1 MKSPEISSQP
11 STTTDLKFEEQK
23 DEKTNNSQQKN
34 SKLLKWL
41 IPLAILGGGIAI
53 GQIFTPS
60 PTPTDQSSNQTPPP
74 KPVETITL
82 TVSNG
87 KREVRLLGQV
97 EAGGKATLSS
107 QIDGTVQKIV
117 VKEGDVITPGM
128 TVAILDDADANIALA
143 QAKARLVQEKS
154 NLARLQ
160 VGTRP
165 EIIRQREAEL
175 TAAQAREREALETLE
190 SLIALQPD
198 LIAQRQA
205 ELETVKTREK
215 EAQDNRQRIQRLS
228 LEGALSE
235 RALVEAK
242 SSADAFRSERIRAQ
256 AALKAQETESRK
268 AIAEARTGYDNAKSD
283 RLRIAALLAEAQAGP
298 TQEEIQAQQGV
309 VSAANAAVEQAKLA
323 LERTKIKAS
332 VSGVVQSREADPGD
346 YVEVNNPIVTLVSD
360 RSLDIFLE
368 IPETLSGQVTEGMRV
383 NLFARALPNWQKATE
398 ITAVVPVANVNS
410 RRQLVRVTLN
420 NPPKNLLPG
429 MAIQADLMMPISEAN
444 TFTVPRDALTRR
456 GEQWLLF
463 KVNDN
468 QAKQLEVEMIADLGE
483 EVMISHPQ
491 LKQGQSVVIKGGDA
505 LKDNTVVTIVK
516 S

>member
-205 ELETVKTREK
+205 ELEPSKLEKKKPKTTDRE
-215 EAQDNRQRIQRLS
+215 
-228 LEGALSE
+228 
-235 RALVEAK
+235 
-242 SSADAFRSERIRAQ
+242 
-256 AALKAQETESRK
+256 
-268 AIAEARTGYDNAKSD
+268 Y
-283 RLRIAALLAEAQAGP
+283 
-298 TQEEIQAQQGV
+298 
-309 VSAANAAVEQAKLA
+309 
-323 LERTKIKAS
+323 
-332 VSGVVQSREADPGD
+332 
-346 YVEVNNPIVTLVSD
+346 
-360 RSLDIFLE
+360 
-368 IPETLSGQVTEGMRV
+368 
-383 NLFARALPNWQKATE
+383 
-398 ITAVVPVANVNS
+398 
-410 RRQLVRVTLN
+410 
-420 NPPKNLLPG
+420 
-429 MAIQADLMMPISEAN
+429 
-444 TFTVPRDALTRR
+444 
-456 GEQWLLF
+456 
-463 KVNDN
+463 ND
-468 QAKQLEVEMIADLGE
+468 
-483 EVMISHPQ
+483 
-491 LKQGQSVVIKGGDA
+491 
-505 LKDNTVVTIVK
+505 
-516 S
+516 